1 MNFFRVFLASFFGV
15 ITAFLLLFVVFLF
28 VLGAISAFVS
38 LSPSDTTSN
47 IEDNSI
53 LNLNLNKMIRDR
65 TSPIEEELM
74 DLLGLDFGQVGL
86 NKVTDAIER
95 ARDDDRIKG
104 IVLKAGLPQAGWTQV
119 ASIRDAL
126 EDFKSS
132 GKFIYAYDEFY
143 TQRGYYLSSV
153 ADTLAVHPMGIF
165 SFKGLV
171 AEVLYYKDIQDKYGI
186 RMEVI
191 RNGRYKSAG
200 EPYLNNQMSP
210 ENRTQLSELLFDI
223 WHGLREEIA
232 TSRNLTEHRIDQIAH
247 NLEAGIV
254 QEALA
259 LGLVD
264 TLVNKEDFDLLVKEK
279 LGLQLDDAIEKVS
292 LNESSHLNRTRSM
305 SADHRIAV
313 VYAQGIILLGDD
325 AFEGTIGSRSI
336 CKTLRNI
343 KNRKSVKGVV
353 LRINSPGGSA
363 LASEIIWQCV
373 EDVKE
378 EKPVVVS
385 MGDMAASG
393 GYYMATGA
401 DQIIADPKTITGSIG
416 VVFSLLN
423 AKDFFDD
430 IGINAQH
437 VTTHDHA
444 LDYSLFEGIQPGFRS
459 VQVKEID
466 KIYTIFKERV
476 AQGRRMTLD
485 QVEEIAQ
492 GRVWSGKQA
501 LEKGLIDAHGDLSL
515 AIEKAA
521 TLANLTEYS
530 ITEYPR
536 FESSWE
542 SYLNA
547 LQGTYQSKTSQAPW
561 IHTAMTNQ
569 LMDELEKLQLVQ
581 DGLQAIL
588 PFHIQ
593 LR

>member
-1 MNFFRVFLASFFGV
+1 MSFFRVFLASFFGV

-28 VLGAISAFVS
+28 VLGALSAFVS
-38 LSPSDTTSN
+38 FSSKDTTSS
-47 IEDNSI
+47 IDDNSV
-53 LNLNLNKMIRDR
+53 LSLNLNKVIRDR

-74 DLLGLDFGQVGL
+74 DILGLDFGQVGL
-86 NKVTDAIER
+86 NKITDAIER

-104 IVLKAGLPQAGWTQV
+104 LVLKSGFPQAGWTQIATV
-119 ASIRDAL
+119 RDAL

-132 GKFIYAYDEFY
+132 GKFIYAHDEFY

-186 RMEVI
+186 RMEII

-200 EPYLNNQMSP
+200 EPYLTNQMSP

-223 WHGLREEIA
+223 WNGLREDIA
-232 TSRNLTEHRIDQIAH
+232 ESRNLTENRIDQMA
-247 NLEAGIV
+247 NDLEAGIV

-259 LGLVD
+259 LGLID
-264 TLVNKEDFDLLVKEK
+264 TLVNKEGFDLLVKEK
-279 LGLQLDDAIEKVS
+279 LGIQQDDSIERVS
-292 LNESSHLNRTRSM
+292 LNESRSLNRVRSTNV
-305 SADHRIAV
+305 DHRIAV
-313 VYAQGIILLGDD
+313 VYAQGIILLGDG
-325 AFEGTIGSRSI
+325 FEGTIGSRSI
-336 CKTLRNI
+336 CKTLRTI

-373 EDVKE
+373 EDLKE

-385 MGDMAASG
+385 MGDVAASG
-393 GYYMATGA
+393 GYYVAAGA
-401 DQIIADPKTITGSIG
+401 HQIMADPKTITGSIG

-437 VTTHDHA
+437 VTTHDNA
-444 LDYSLFEGIQPGFRS
+444 LDYSPFVGIQSGFRS
-459 VQVKEID
+459 VQIKEMD
-466 KIYTIFKERV
+466 KIYTTFKERV
-476 AQGRRMTLD
+476 AQGRGMTLD
-485 QVEEIAQ
+485 QIEEIAQ

-501 LEKGLIDAHGDLSL
+501 LEIGLVDAFGDLSL

-521 TLANLTEYS
+521 ELAELTDYS

-536 FESSWE
+536 FESTWE
-542 SYLNA
+542 SYFNA
-547 LQGTYQSKTSQAPW
+547 LQGVYRSKTSQAPF
-561 IHTAMTNQ
+561 IDTEMTNR
-569 LMDELEKLQLVQ
+569 LMDEIDKLKLVQ
-581 DGLQAIL
+581 DGPQTVL
-588 PFHIQ
+588 PFYIQ